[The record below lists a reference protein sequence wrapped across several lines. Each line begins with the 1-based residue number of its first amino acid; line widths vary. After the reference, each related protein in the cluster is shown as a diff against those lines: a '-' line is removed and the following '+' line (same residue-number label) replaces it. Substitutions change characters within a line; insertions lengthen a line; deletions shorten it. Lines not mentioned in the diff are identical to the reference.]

1 MVPQG
6 MSRSVEARHGRGGN
20 RLPGMVPDLAH
31 QALSGPA
38 VSSCR
43 RGSYSYPSLVPQA
56 LEKMT
61 GVMGGPP
68 SPHLQAL
75 GRPAVDDR
83 GIVSPALL
91 PGACLVMYRPA
102 MKGGAV
108 FPS

>member
-6 MSRSVEARHGRGGN
+6 MSRSVEARRGRGGN

-43 RGSYSYPSLVPQA
+43 RGSYSYTSLVPQA

-61 GVMGGPP
+61 GVMGG
-68 SPHLQAL
+68 STFSTLA
-75 GRPAVDDR
+75 G
-83 GIVSPALL
+83 
-91 PGACLVMYRPA
+91 PGEASC
-102 MKGGAV
+102 G
-108 FPS
+108 